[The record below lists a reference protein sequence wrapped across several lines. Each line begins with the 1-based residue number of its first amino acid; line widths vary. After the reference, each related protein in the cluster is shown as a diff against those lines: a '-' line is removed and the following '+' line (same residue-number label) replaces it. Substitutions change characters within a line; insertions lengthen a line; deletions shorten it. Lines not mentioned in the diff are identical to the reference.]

1 MNQEILI
8 KLLKEGKVTN
18 ETINKIS
25 EGYLALSEEDQQQLQ
40 QALLSDITKLIKDE
54 TPYKK
59 GNEITNTTPLSK
71 QLAKQLAT
79 IIEQTAQNNIEK
91 ELISLLS
98 TAIIAATQAEIQQI
112 DTVNMYANTKSYP
125 LSDSQRISLA
135 IEKLDLQQQVTDILT
150 SEALNTIATTV
161 EQAKKDYE
169 SGNISSVEYHHIL
182 KTEQVRGTY
191 LTAKQ
196 ELQQLKTNKSK
207 KLLQYGE
214 AYTISSRAPI
224 MSEEEQNQINNAI
237 SYQESITTIHQAKLS
252 LLQGSISQEE
262 ANKAMGQALDV
273 IIDLNTEK
281 QLQPMIKKTYKK

>member
-18 ETINKIS
+18 EIISKIN

-59 GNEITNTTPLSK
+59 GNEITKATPLSK

-79 IIEQTAQNNIEK
+79 IIEKTSQNSTEK

-112 DTVNMYANTKSYP
+112 DIVNMYANTNSYP

-196 ELQQLKTNKSK
+196 ELQQLKTDKSK
-207 KLLQYGE
+207 KLLQYGA

-224 MSEEEQNQINNAI
+224 MSEEEQDQINNAI
-237 SYQESITTIHQAKLS
+237 SYQESITTIYQAKLS

-262 ANKAMGQALDV
+262 ANKTMGQALDV

-281 QLQPMIKKTYKK
+281 QIQPMIKTPYKK

>member
-25 EGYLALSEEDQQQLQ
+25 EGYLALSEEDQQHLQ

-79 IIEQTAQNNIEK
+79 IIEQASQNNIEK

-112 DTVNMYANTKSYP
+112 DTVNMYANTKAYP
-125 LSDSQRISLA
+125 LSDSQKISLA

-196 ELQQLKTNKSK
+196 ELQQLKTDKSK
-207 KLLQYGE
+207 KLLQYGA

-224 MSEEEQNQINNAI
+224 MSEEEQDQINNTI
-237 SYQESITTIHQAKLS
+237 SYQESITTIYQAKLS

-262 ANKAMGQALDV
+262 ANKTMGQALDV

-281 QLQPMIKKTYKK
+281 QIQPMIKRPYKK

>member
-79 IIEQTAQNNIEK
+79 IIEQTAQNNTEK

-112 DTVNMYANTKSYP
+112 DIVNMYANTNSYP

-150 SEALNTIATTV
+150 SESLNTIASTV

-207 KLLQYGE
+207 KLLQYGA

-224 MSEEEQNQINNAI
+224 MSEEEQDQINNAI
-237 SYQESITTIHQAKLS
+237 SYQESITTIYQAKLS

-262 ANKAMGQALDV
+262 ANKTMGQALDV

-281 QLQPMIKKTYKK
+281 QIQPMIKRPYKK

>member
-125 LSDSQRISLA
+125 LSDSERISLA

-150 SEALNTIATTV
+150 SEALNTIATTL
-161 EQAKKDYE
+161 EQATKDYE
-169 SGNISSVEYHHIL
+169 NENISSVEYHHIL

-196 ELQQLKTNKSK
+196 ELQQLKTDKSK
-207 KLLQYGE
+207 KLLQYGA

-224 MSEEEQNQINNAI
+224 MSEEEQDQINNAI
-237 SYQESITTIHQAKLS
+237 SYQESITTIYQAKLS

-262 ANKAMGQALDV
+262 ANKTMGQALDV

-281 QLQPMIKKTYKK
+281 QIQPMIKSPYKK

>member
-25 EGYLALSEEDQQQLQ
+25 EGYLALSEEEQQQLQ
-40 QALLSDITKLIKDE
+40 QALLFDITKLIKDE

-59 GNEITNTTPLSK
+59 GNENTNTTPLSK

-79 IIEQTAQNNIEK
+79 VIEQTAQNNAEK

-196 ELQQLKTNKSK
+196 ELQQLKTDKSK
-207 KLLQYGE
+207 KLLQYGA

-224 MSEEEQNQINNAI
+224 MSEEEQDQINNAI
-237 SYQESITTIHQAKLS
+237 SYQESITTIYQAKLN

-262 ANKAMGQALDV
+262 ANKTMGQALDV

-281 QLQPMIKKTYKK
+281 QIQPMIKTPYKK

>member
-40 QALLSDITKLIKDE
+40 QALLSDITKLVKDE

-79 IIEQTAQNNIEK
+79 VIEQTAQNNIEK
-91 ELISLLS
+91 EPISLLS

-125 LSDSQRISLA
+125 LSDSERISLA

-196 ELQQLKTNKSK
+196 ELQQLKTDKSK
-207 KLLQYGE
+207 KLLQYGA

-224 MSEEEQNQINNAI
+224 MSEEEQDQINNAI
-237 SYQESITTIHQAKLS
+237 RYQESITTIYQAKLS

-262 ANKAMGQALDV
+262 ANKTMGQVLDV

-281 QLQPMIKKTYKK
+281 QIQPMIKKPYKK

>member
-25 EGYLALSEEDQQQLQ
+25 EGYLALSEEEQQHLQ
-40 QALLSDITKLIKDE
+40 QALLSDITKLVKDE

-79 IIEQTAQNNIEK
+79 IIEQTTQNSTKK

-125 LSDSQRISLA
+125 LSDSERISLA

-161 EQAKKDYE
+161 EQATKDYE
-169 SGNISSVEYHHIL
+169 NGNISSVEYHHIL

-196 ELQQLKTNKSK
+196 ELQQLKTDKSK
-207 KLLQYGE
+207 KLLQYGA

-224 MSEEEQNQINNAI
+224 MSEEEQDQINNAI
-237 SYQESITTIHQAKLS
+237 SYQESITTIYQAKLN

-262 ANKAMGQALDV
+262 ANKTMGQALDV

-281 QLQPMIKKTYKK
+281 QIQPMIKTPYKK

>member
-40 QALLSDITKLIKDE
+40 QALLSDITKLVKDE

-196 ELQQLKTNKSK
+196 ELQQLKTDKSK
-207 KLLQYGE
+207 KLLQYGA

-224 MSEEEQNQINNAI
+224 MSEEEQDQINNAI
-237 SYQESITTIHQAKLS
+237 SYQESITTIYQAKLN

-262 ANKAMGQALDV
+262 ANKTMGQALDI

-281 QLQPMIKKTYKK
+281 QIQPMIKKKKKK

>member
-8 KLLKEGKVTN
+8 KLLKEGKETN
-18 ETINKIS
+18 ETISKIS
-25 EGYLALSEEDQQQLQ
+25 NSYLALSEEDQQQLQ
-40 QALLSDITKLIKDE
+40 QALLFDITKLIKDE

-59 GNEITNTTPLSK
+59 GNENTNTTPLSK

-79 IIEQTAQNNIEK
+79 VIEQTAQNNAEK

-224 MSEEEQNQINNAI
+224 MSEEEQDQINNAI
-237 SYQESITTIHQAKLS
+237 SYQESITTIYQAKLS

-262 ANKAMGQALDV
+262 ANKTMGQALDV
-273 IIDLNTEK
+273 IIDLNIEK
-281 QLQPMIKKTYKK
+281 QIQPMIKRAYKK

>member
-25 EGYLALSEEDQQQLQ
+25 EGYLALSEEEQQHLQ
-40 QALLSDITKLIKDE
+40 QALLSDITKLIKNN

-79 IIEQTAQNNIEK
+79 IIEQTSQNNTEK

-112 DTVNMYANTKSYP
+112 DIVNMYANTNSYP

-161 EQAKKDYE
+161 EQATKDYE
-169 SGNISSVEYHHIL
+169 NENISSVEYHHIL

>member
-18 ETINKIS
+18 EIISKIN
-25 EGYLALSEEDQQQLQ
+25 EGYLALSEEEQQHLQ
-40 QALLSDITKLIKDE
+40 QALLSDITKLVKDE

-125 LSDSQRISLA
+125 LSDSERISLA

-150 SEALNTIATTV
+150 SEALNTIATTL
-161 EQAKKDYE
+161 EQATKDYE
-169 SGNISSVEYHHIL
+169 NENISSVEYHHIL

-196 ELQQLKTNKSK
+196 ELQQLKTDKSK
-207 KLLQYGE
+207 KLLQYGA

-224 MSEEEQNQINNAI
+224 MSEEEQDQINNAI
-237 SYQESITTIHQAKLS
+237 SYQESITTIYQAKLS

-262 ANKAMGQALDV
+262 ANKTMGQALDV

-281 QLQPMIKKTYKK
+281 QIQPMIKSPYKK

>member
-25 EGYLALSEEDQQQLQ
+25 EGYLALSEEEQQHLQ
-40 QALLSDITKLIKDE
+40 QALLFDITKLIKDN

-112 DTVNMYANTKSYP
+112 DTVNMYANTNSYP

-196 ELQQLKTNKSK
+196 ELQQLKTDKSK
-207 KLLQYGE
+207 KLLQYGA

-224 MSEEEQNQINNAI
+224 MSEEEQDQINNAI
-237 SYQESITTIHQAKLS
+237 SYQESITTIYQAKLS

-262 ANKAMGQALDV
+262 ANKTMGQALDV

-281 QLQPMIKKTYKK
+281 QIQPMIKTPYKK

>member
-40 QALLSDITKLIKDE
+40 QALLFDITKLIKDN

-79 IIEQTAQNNIEK
+79 VIEQTAQSNIEK

-125 LSDSQRISLA
+125 LSDSERISLA

-196 ELQQLKTNKSK
+196 ELQQLKTDKSK
-207 KLLQYGE
+207 KLLQYGA

-224 MSEEEQNQINNAI
+224 MSEEEQDQINNAI
-237 SYQESITTIHQAKLS
+237 SYQESITTIYQAKLN

-262 ANKAMGQALDV
+262 ANKTMGQALDV

-281 QLQPMIKKTYKK
+281 QIQPMIKTPYKK

>member
-25 EGYLALSEEDQQQLQ
+25 EGYLALSEEEQQHLQ
-40 QALLSDITKLIKDE
+40 QALLSDITKLIKNN

-79 IIEQTAQNNIEK
+79 IIEQTSQNNTEK

-112 DTVNMYANTKSYP
+112 DIVNMYANTNSYP

-196 ELQQLKTNKSK
+196 ELQQLKTDKSK

-224 MSEEEQNQINNAI
+224 MSEEEQDQINNAI
-237 SYQESITTIHQAKLS
+237 SYQESITTIYQAKLS

-262 ANKAMGQALDV
+262 ANKTMGQALDV

>member
-8 KLLKEGKVTN
+8 KLLKEGKGTN
-18 ETINKIS
+18 ETISKIS
-25 EGYLALSEEDQQQLQ
+25 NSYLALSEEDQQQLQ

-112 DTVNMYANTKSYP
+112 DIVNMYANTNSYP

-161 EQAKKDYE
+161 EQATKDYE
-169 SGNISSVEYHHIL
+169 NENISSVEYHHIL

-196 ELQQLKTNKSK
+196 ELQQLKTDKSK
-207 KLLQYGE
+207 KLLQYGA

-224 MSEEEQNQINNAI
+224 MSEEEQDQINNAI
-237 SYQESITTIHQAKLS
+237 SYQESITTIYQAKLS

-262 ANKAMGQALDV
+262 ANKTMGQALDV

-281 QLQPMIKKTYKK
+281 QIQPMIKRPYKK

>member
-40 QALLSDITKLIKDE
+40 QALLFDITKLIKDE

-79 IIEQTAQNNIEK
+79 VIEQTAQNNAEK

-182 KTEQVRGTY
+182 KTEQVRGIY

-196 ELQQLKTNKSK
+196 ELQQLKTDKSK
-207 KLLQYGE
+207 KLLQYGA

-224 MSEEEQNQINNAI
+224 MSEEEQDQINNAI
-237 SYQESITTIHQAKLS
+237 TYQESITTIYQAKLN

-262 ANKAMGQALDV
+262 ANKTMGQALDV

-281 QLQPMIKKTYKK
+281 QIQPMIKRPYKK

>member
-25 EGYLALSEEDQQQLQ
+25 EDYLALSEEDQQQLQ
-40 QALLSDITKLIKDE
+40 QALLSDITKLIKDG

-79 IIEQTAQNNIEK
+79 IIEQTTQNSTEK

-112 DTVNMYANTKSYP
+112 DIVNMYANTNSYP

-196 ELQQLKTNKSK
+196 ELQQLKTDKSK
-207 KLLQYGE
+207 KLLQYGA

-224 MSEEEQNQINNAI
+224 MSEEEQDQINNAI
-237 SYQESITTIHQAKLS
+237 SYQESITTIYQAKLN

-262 ANKAMGQALDV
+262 ANKTMGQALDV

>member
-40 QALLSDITKLIKDE
+40 QALLSDITKLIKDN

-112 DTVNMYANTKSYP
+112 DTVNMYANTKAYP
-125 LSDSQRISLA
+125 LSDSQKISLA

-196 ELQQLKTNKSK
+196 ELQQLKTDKSK
-207 KLLQYGE
+207 KLLQYGA

-224 MSEEEQNQINNAI
+224 MSEEEQDQINNAI
-237 SYQESITTIHQAKLS
+237 SYQESITTIYQAKLS

-262 ANKAMGQALDV
+262 ANKTMGQALDV

-281 QLQPMIKKTYKK
+281 QIQPMIKRPYKK

>member
-79 IIEQTAQNNIEK
+79 VIEQTAQNNIEK

-125 LSDSQRISLA
+125 LSDSERISLA

-182 KTEQVRGTY
+182 KTEQVRETY

-196 ELQQLKTNKSK
+196 ELQQLKTDKSK
-207 KLLQYGE
+207 KLLQYGA

-224 MSEEEQNQINNAI
+224 MSEEEQDQINNAI
-237 SYQESITTIHQAKLS
+237 SYQESITTIYQAKLN

-262 ANKAMGQALDV
+262 ANKTMGQALDV

-281 QLQPMIKKTYKK
+281 QIQPMIKTPYKK

>member
-40 QALLSDITKLIKDE
+40 QALLFDITKLIKDE

-79 IIEQTAQNNIEK
+79 VIEQTAQNNTEK

-196 ELQQLKTNKSK
+196 ELQQLKTDKSK
-207 KLLQYGE
+207 KLLQYGA

-224 MSEEEQNQINNAI
+224 MSEEEQDQINNAI
-237 SYQESITTIHQAKLS
+237 SYQESITTIYQAKLN

-262 ANKAMGQALDV
+262 ANKTMGQALDV

-281 QLQPMIKKTYKK
+281 QIQPIIKTPYKK